1 MPDKRLQN
9 LISQKE
15 LLIAEIKEKFPEA
28 NHWLQVNGIDL
39 NNLHKYAQQISLAL
53 LLFTSVTLTPLTHK
67 KPEDLVIIPE
77 EPVTKIVEVTELTG
91 LNEEMRAKLIWDRYG
106 HIIKRTSQKYNVDSK
121 VIFATIM
128 TESNGN
134 TYAKRSEPQINDA
147 SYGLGQILFG
157 TAKGLD
163 YNGKPEGLY
172 DPETNIDLIGKYH
185 RRTVEKYGEL
195 NVNQLVTAYN
205 AGNPYGSPYPGH
217 LVKFNNWFNKLND
230 LMV

>member
-1 MPDKRLQN
+1 MPDKDLKN

-15 LLIAEIKEKFPEA
+15 LLIEEIKDKYPEA
-28 NHWLQVNGIDL
+28 FNWFHERGIDL

-53 LLFTSVTLTPLTHK
+53 LLLTSVTLTPITHK
-67 KPEDLVIIPE
+67 KVDDFVTIPE
-77 EPVTKIVEVTELTG
+77 EPLTKIVDVNELTG
-91 LNEEMRAKLIWDRYG
+91 LNEENRAKLIWDRYG
-106 HIIKRTSQKYNVDSK
+106 HIIRRISQKYEVDSK

-147 SYGLGQILFG
+147 SYGLGQILYG
-157 TAKGLD
+157 TAKGLG
-163 YNGKPEGLY
+163 YNGSPEGLY

-185 RRTVEKYGEL
+185 KRTVEKYGNL

-205 AGNPYGSPYPGH
+205 AGNPYGNPYPGH
-217 LVKFNNWFNKLND
+217 LVKFNNWFIKLND